1 MAVKRNYRIN
11 LRNYGNPPAIMVS
24 QYDENYDLVFEVY
37 DGVVPATGL
46 NAYTVKLVGRQPGE
60 DPALKYEFTGTVS
73 GMANNI
79 LSFTIDTTM
88 TGRAGKGTA
97 EIVIIDT
104 TNDVKFASFNLPVYV
119 EKAAVPDDAIDADVE
134 RAQEIAD
141 EVQDIVDT
149 AAAEVKGEAE
159 AWAVGQ
165 RDGVDVP
172 STDPAYENN
181 AKFYAEQAAQTA
193 EEISGVTDQVAQN
206 TSDIS
211 DLKEDLN
218 AELSQIRSA
227 TANLCNVST
236 GRYYI
241 KSTGVISASSE
252 SYVGMAE
259 AVSVKA
265 STSYV
270 IKFTDIST
278 ASSSRLYWSFYDAN
292 RNLIGAVEYISRA
305 GTSTF
310 NYTVTTTSESAFM
323 CVCAYNGGGISA
335 HAKIMITEGTDVPSE
350 YIAPYTAHDKV
361 ARASI
366 DTEVHDYLH
375 QESAV
380 SGYLT
385 TTGSLHE
392 DDATLC
398 ITTDYIEVTEG
409 ETYDLFVFNTSGP
422 WTAVCFYNASKALVG
437 ERDTTYTTLKT
448 LGSNRVLYKLIT
460 VPANVTYMRVTT
472 RTYGGN
478 IYYLVSNGAKGTLNG
493 VITELMKGLYFGGGI
508 AFTQQ
513 TYDGTDLDDFTKIG
527 YVLSGYS
534 TSYTNAPVSGS
545 GYRVILTFEQGGVRM
560 QWYINIT
567 RLHFYARQYAS
578 GAWKPWINLTPET
591 ETALYNESKNS
602 VVYSPT
608 YTQSDFASDLSD
620 DVVRVMSYNVAQY
633 DNDGAVH
640 IGDSDKE
647 NILINFKKMLMHVG
661 ADIVCTQ
668 EDQTYIDSADT
679 LTPLANLFAPLYPYK
694 LGDGGPAMYYRK
706 AGTVK
711 NFALSSVTV
720 RRGIVTVGN
729 KSLYVYTAHLSVAS
743 SSKRQEQLQDII
755 TNAIGVDNPTYWVLC
770 GDFNTIEASDM
781 SYLTT
786 LASSNGYTLANGG
799 YLGWLNT
806 NKVALPLD
814 NMMCGPNVVIKKFE
828 VLGNWY
834 NDLWSDHYPIYCDL
848 ILN

>member
-1 MAVKRNYRIN
+1 MAITMDGIFVNGQKATFRPEDILSGDASAYTEEI
-11 LRNYGNPPAIMVS
+11 GTAVEAWME
-24 QYDENYDLVFEVY
+24 ENITGGEQVTDTTLTLP
-37 DGVVPATGL
+37 GVPADAEVTG
-46 NAYTVKLVGRQPGE
+46 
-60 DPALKYEFTGTVS
+60 
-73 GMANNI
+73 NNI
-79 LSFTIDTTM
+79 
-88 TGRAGKGTA
+88 
-97 EIVIIDT
+97 
-104 TNDVKFASFNLPVYV
+104 
-119 EKAAVPDDAIDADVE
+119 
-134 RAQEIAD
+134 
-141 EVQDIVDT
+141 
-149 AAAEVKGEAE
+149 
-159 AWAVGQ
+159 
-165 RDGVDVP
+165 
-172 STDPAYENN
+172 
-181 AKFYAEQAAQTA
+181 
-193 EEISGVTDQVAQN
+193 EE
-206 TSDIS
+206 
-211 DLKEDLN
+211 LKEDLN
-218 AELSQIRSA
+218 AELNQLRSA
-227 TANLCNVST
+227 TANLCNVPT

-241 KSTGVISASSE
+241 KSTGAISASSE
-252 SYVGMAE
+252 FYVGMSE
-259 AVSVKA
+259 AISVKA

-270 IKFTDIST
+270 IKFTDIA
-278 ASSSRLYWSFYDAN
+278 ASSSCRLYWAFYDAN
-292 RNLIGAVEYISRA
+292 RNLIGAVGYISRA

-323 CVCAYNGGGISA
+323 CVCAYNSGGISA
-335 HAKIMITEGTDVPSE
+335 LAKIMITEGTDIPSE

-366 DTEVHDYLH
+366 DVEVHDYLH

-385 TTGSLHE
+385 VTGSLHE

-409 ETYDLFVFNTSGP
+409 ETYDLFAFNTSGT
-422 WTAVCFYNASKALVG
+422 WTAVCFYDASKALVG
-437 ERDTTYTTLKT
+437 ERDTTYTTLT
-448 LGSNRVLYKLIT
+448 ALGSNRVLYKLIT

-478 IYYLVSNGAKGTLNG
+478 IYYLVSNDAKGSLNG
-493 VITELMKGLYFGGGI
+493 VISELMKGLYFGGGI

-567 RLHFYARQYAS
+567 RLHFYARQYARS
-578 GAWKPWINLTPET
+578 AWNPWINLTPEA

-602 VVYSPT
+602 VVYNPT
-608 YTQSDFASDLSD
+608 YTQSAFASDLSD
-620 DVVRVMSYNVAQY
+620 DVVRVLSYNVAQY
-633 DNDGAVH
+633 DNDGTVH
-640 IGDSDKE
+640 IGDSGNE

-706 AGTVK
+706 SGTVT
-711 NFALSSVTV
+711 NFALPSVTV
-720 RRGIVTVGN
+720 TRGIVTVGN
-729 KSLYVYTAHLSVAS
+729 KSLYVYTAHLSVTS

-814 NMMCGPNVVIKKFE
+814 NMMCGPNVIIKKFA
-828 VLGNWY
+828 VLGNWF
-834 NDLWSDHYPIYCDL
+834 NDLWSDHYPVYCDL

>member
-1 MAVKRNYRIN
+1 MQREYKISLSQEFYSDVVY
-11 LRNYGNPPAIMVS
+11 LS
-24 QYDENYDLVFEVY
+24 QYDSDYDVIFKVMNKLSAVDV
-37 DGVVPATGL
+37 DGKSA
-46 NAYTVKLVGRQPGE
+46 K
-60 DPALKYEFTGTVS
+60 FTGTRKD
-73 GMANNI
+73 G
-79 LSFTIDTTM
+79 LGFTFETI
-88 TGRAGKGTA
+88 GKGSYVSFEINTSLTAVAGHHTA
-97 EIVIIDT
+97 EIVFYDSQGLYFGSA
-104 TNDVKFASFNLPVYV
+104 NVQVVV
-119 EKAAVPDDAIDADVE
+119 EPAARKDGTIDADTE
-134 RAQEIAD
+134 RAQEIA
-141 EVQDIVDT
+141 EEIQEIVDT

-165 RDGVDVP
+165 RDGEDVP
-172 STDPAYENN
+172 STDPTYENN
-181 AKFYAEQAAQTA
+181 AKYYAEQAQDIADSIGIDATLSVSGKA
-193 EEISGVTDQVAQN
+193 ADAKKTGDEIS
-206 TSDIS
+206 S
-211 DLKEDLN
+211 LKEELN
-218 AELSQIRSA
+218 VEISQLRSA
-227 TANLCNVST
+227 TANLCNVPT

-241 KSTGVISASSE
+241 KSTGAISASSE
-252 SYVGMAE
+252 SYVGMSE

-270 IKFTDIST
+270 IKFTDIA
-278 ASSSRLYWSFYDAN
+278 ASSSCRLYWAFYDAN
-292 RNLIGAVEYISRA
+292 RNLIGAVGYISRA

-323 CVCAYNGGGISA
+323 CVCAYNSGGISA
-335 HAKIMITEGTDVPSE
+335 LAKIMITEGTDIPSE

-366 DTEVHDYLH
+366 DVEVHDYLH

-385 TTGSLHE
+385 VTGSLHE

-409 ETYDLFVFNTSGP
+409 ETYDLFVLNTSGT
-422 WTAVCFYNASKALVG
+422 WTAVCFYDASKTLVG

-478 IYYLVSNGAKGTLNG
+478 IYYLVSNDAKGSLNG
-493 VITELMKGLYFGGGI
+493 VISELMKGLYFGGGI

-578 GAWKPWINLTPET
+578 GAWKPWINLTPEA

-602 VVYSPT
+602 VVYNPT
-608 YTQSDFASDLSD
+608 YTQSAFASDLSD
-620 DVVRVMSYNVAQY
+620 DVVRVLSYNVAQY

-640 IGDSDKE
+640 IGDSGNE

-706 AGTVK
+706 SGTVK

-729 KSLYVYTAHLSVAS
+729 KSLYVYTAHLSVTS

-814 NMMCGPNVVIKKFE
+814 NMMCGPNVIIKKFA
-828 VLGNWY
+828 VLGNWF